1 MKTTNS
7 TEVQFINHAS
17 ILVKNGDIK
26 LLSDPWYQGDAFHK
40 GWNLIHELTDEQ
52 ITNLLNEV
60 THIWISHEHPDHFS
74 IMFFKKFGAKIKEQD
89 IQIIFQK
96 TNDKRV
102 ESFLSK
108 SGYNLKVIG
117 FNSWLS
123 LSENFEVLCIKDG
136 FYDSGL
142 AIKTNDKTILN
153 LNDCEVK
160 DDARCIDILKI
171 VGKCDVLVSQF
182 SFAAWKGG
190 VENIVWR
197 KKAAKEKLDTLRLQ
211 VKYFQPKVLVPFAS
225 YIFFSNEANSY
236 LNDSSNKPQ
245 DVVDAFLSHDVKI
258 NIMKPFESFID
269 LDDSYNNQ
277 DSILFWDDALKK
289 VANSKLKIYEKI
301 ELKVLENSFL
311 EYQERIFKNNSKIFM
326 RVVRTLSPIAAFKP
340 ITIKINDLNECIK
353 LDIFSKRLNKA
364 SSTATADISMSSESL
379 NFIMTNTFGFDTLTV
394 NGCFEE
400 ESESGFSRAARSLAI
415 ENLNNMG
422 IGFKPMIIFN
432 FQLIT
437 LFISRL
443 IGVSKKIKLQKN
455 DTSSMQT

>member
-1 MKTTNS
+1 MPNKTS
-7 TEVQFINHAS
+7 IKFINHAS
-17 ILVKNGDIK
+17 ILVKHGDIS
-26 LLSDPWYQGDAFHK
+26 LLSDPWYQGEAFHK
-40 GWNLIHELTDEQ
+40 GWNLIYELSDEE
-52 ITNLLNEV
+52 ISSLLDEV
-60 THIWISHEHPDHFS
+60 SHIWISHEHPDHFS
-74 IMFFKKFGAKIKEQD
+74 VMFFKKFGKKIKD
-89 IQIIFQK
+89 KNIQIIFQD

-108 SGYNLKVIG
+108 TGYDLKIIK
-117 FNSWLS
+117 FNKWLK
-123 LSENFEVLCIKDG
+123 LSNEFEILCFKDG

-160 DDARCIDILKI
+160 DNARCKDVSKI

-190 VENIVWR
+190 VENVAWR
-197 KKAAKEKLDTLRLQ
+197 KKAAQEKLDTLMLQ

-225 YIFFSNEANSY
+225 YIYFSNEANSY

-245 DVVDAFLSHDVKI
+245 DVVDAFFSHDVKI
-258 NIMKPFESFID
+258 NIMKPFESFTD
-269 LDDSYNNQ
+269 LESSYNNQ
-277 DSILFWDDALKK
+277 DSIEFWNDALKK
-289 VANSKLKIYEKI
+289 IAIKKLKIYEKI
-301 ELKVLENSFL
+301 ELDVLENSFL

-326 RVVRTLSPIAAFKP
+326 RIVKTFSPIAAFKP
-340 ITIKINDLNECIK
+340 ITIKINDLNICVK
-353 LDIFSKRLNKA
+353 LDIFSKKLNTTSDA
-364 SSTATADISMSSESL
+364 ADISMSSESL

-422 IGFKPMIIFN
+422 ISFKPSIIFN
-432 FQLIT
+432 FQLIA

-443 IGVSKKIKLQKN
+443 IGVSKKIKLATPN
-455 DTSSMQT
+455 SS